1 MPHPDIYIVRSFFN
15 RLLTVEHRLLIFPF
29 AAKSDAKVKQH
40 LHRIR
45 LALERIAVTLS
56 RRCRL
61 LHFEEQA
68 AEVVVCLEIAGPDAN
83 GITETLFRLFKLA
96 LLMID
101 EAQIIICH
109 RIGRV
114 AAEALFISH
123 GGILQLP
130 LPLENRG
137 QQKTQPCVLRRKGQP
152 RLADGFS
159 LVQPALG
166 CQGVRLP
173 VMCIHVA
180 GLMGRHD

>member
-15 RLLTVEHRLLIFPF
+15 RLLAVEHRLLIFSF

-45 LALERIAVTLS
+45 LALERAAVTLS

-68 AEVVVCLEIAGPDAN
+68 AEVVVCLEITGSDADR
-83 GITETLFRLFKLA
+83 IAETLFRLLKLA

-109 RIGRV
+109 RVGRV
-114 AAEALFISH
+114 AAQALFISH
-123 GGILQLP
+123 GGILQPSLS
-130 LPLENRG
+130 LENRG
-137 QQKTQPCVLRRKGQP
+137 QQKTQSCSLRCEQ
-152 RLADGFS
+152 
-159 LVQPALG
+159 
-166 CQGVRLP
+166 
-173 VMCIHVA
+173 
-180 GLMGRHD
+180 